1 MNEIVATNGTE
12 QMASTLIGITCIVIA
27 MLVVLAYRKLNSY
40 ERFKKIFDKI
50 GLNSEFAKEFL
61 TDIKNESTSVAKKQG
76 IRKVREENIHVLDD
90 VNIDTIAKYE
100 NKAKEASERKLE
112 RNNHDQCSDREDNGR
127 EIQASVGGGD
137 SSTSNEPNERT
148 QPRDA

>member
-12 QMASTLIGITCIVIA
+12 QMASTLIGIICIVIA

-76 IRKVREENIHVLDD
+76 CLLY
-90 VNIDTIAKYE
+90 T
-100 NKAKEASERKLE
+100 
-112 RNNHDQCSDREDNGR
+112 SDAADE
-127 EIQASVGGGD
+127 
-137 SSTSNEPNERT
+137 
-148 QPRDA
+148 